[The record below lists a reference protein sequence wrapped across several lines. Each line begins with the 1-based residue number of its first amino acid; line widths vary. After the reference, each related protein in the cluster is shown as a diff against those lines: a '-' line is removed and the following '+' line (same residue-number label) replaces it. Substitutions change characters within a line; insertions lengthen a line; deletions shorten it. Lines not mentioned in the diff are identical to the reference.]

1 MGDVFGLSDLLSTFY
16 QLQKLAFA
24 LPVLALAFA
33 ALRALL
39 WALLSPVLGR
49 FAGFAANAVAAAAA
63 FAFLSQPGALWKAA
77 DWGCAVACK
86 ALGVPCGG
94 PGSAGPL
101 DALTGEA
108 ERSLRELSRA
118 LSGL

>member
-1 MGDVFGLSDLLSTFY
+1 MAVLSTFY

-24 LPVLALAFA
+24 LPVLALAFT

-49 FAGFAANAVAAAAA
+49 FAGLVASVVLALAA
-63 FAFLSQPGALWKAA
+63 FAFLTQPDAFWCAV
-77 DWGCAVACK
+77 DWGCAAACK

-94 PGSAGPL
+94 PGGVGPL

-108 ERSLRELSRA
+108 ERGLRELSRA
-118 LSGL
+118 LSSL